1 MAFITSSKGGRKL
14 VITSYIYCK
23 NKSLTNGSSCWEC
36 EERRSKNGCKA
47 RVTLDEN
54 EEIIKGPSEHK
65 HPPKPE
71 KYIGDQLQ
79 GASGERLAKLP
90 KLDTLRRCVRRQR
103 QEQGRYPP
111 IPNGP
116 NFNIPQEY
124 AIIGEE
130 QFFQYANGR
139 EDRILIFGTRDSLD
153 YLENSRNW
161 FRLVS
166 RPQFAQLYIVHGLQ
180 NGRNVV
186 GAYTLLPSKRLD
198 SYAEMLNEIKNL
210 TNGVNPESIMI
221 NFENSMISVCE
232 RVYPL
237 VPKKAFLFPL
247 TKNIYRKVQQ
257 SGLAQE
263 YINNE

>member
-1 MAFITSSKGGRKL
+1 MEFITSSKGGRKL
-14 VITSYIYCK
+14 VIEGYIYCK

-36 EERRSKNGCKA
+36 EERRSKNGCNA
-47 RVTLDEN
+47 RVTLYEN

-71 KYIGDQLQ
+71 NIAVGKIRSNMRRMANETTSTPNIIIGDQLQ
-79 GASGERLAKLP
+79 GASGETLAKLP
-90 KLDTLRRCVRRQR
+90 KLDTLRRCIRRQR

-130 QFFQYANGR
+130 QFLQYDNGR

-161 FRLVS
+161 FMDGTFSVS
-166 RPQFAQLYIVHGLQ
+166 PPQFAQLYTVHGLQ
-180 NGRNVV
+180 NGRNVA
-186 GAYTLLPSKRLD
+186 GAYTLLPNKRVD
-198 SYAEMLNEIKNL
+198 NYAEVLNEIKDL
-210 TNGVNPESIMI
+210 TNGVNPKSIMI
-221 NFENSMISVCE
+221 DFENSVIS
-232 RVYPL
+232 
-237 VPKKAFLFPL
+237 A
-247 TKNIYRKVQQ
+247 
-257 SGLAQE
+257 
-263 YINNE
+263 